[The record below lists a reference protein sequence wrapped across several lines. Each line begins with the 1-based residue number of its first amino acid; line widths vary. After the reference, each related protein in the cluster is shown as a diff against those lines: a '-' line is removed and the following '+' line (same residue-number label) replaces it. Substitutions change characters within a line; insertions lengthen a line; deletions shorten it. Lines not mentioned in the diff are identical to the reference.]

1 VRRRE
6 FITLIGGAAVAW
18 PLAARA
24 QQQQLPVIGIL
35 SSRSRATDALLLA
48 VIRQGLNDTGFVENR
63 NVSIEYRWAE
73 GNYNRLAALAADLVG
88 RKVAVIVTIGGDVA
102 ALAAKAATAT
112 LPVVFTVATD
122 PVRSGLVSSLHRPGG
137 NLTGHSAALTEMERK
152 RLGLLRELRPDAT
165 SIGVLVNP
173 NVAYI
178 DARLNDIRS
187 SAASIGREIVILN
200 ASTIAE
206 IDAAFATIRQMR
218 AEAFSVAVDPFFFDR
233 ASQIVVLAAR
243 HAVPALYFRREFAAV
258 GGLMS
263 YGSNAAEGY
272 RVLGV
277 YAGRILKGEKPGDL
291 PIQLP
296 TKFELVIN
304 LSTARALALE
314 VPPSLLARADPP
326 RLHHAARRRRGCMA
340 ARGARAA
347 ARDANRGLPSLP
359 VARNICAHRLG
370 VSAGTAKAATAT
382 IPVAFA
388 SGVECA
394 PGAGQFEVSDLTG

>member
-1 VRRRE
+1 MQIGQLKRRD
-6 FITLIGGAAVAW
+6 FITLLGGAAAW

-48 VIRQGLNDTGFVENR
+48 VIRQGLNDTGFVEGR

-137 NLTGHSAALTEMERK
+137 NLTGHSGFLTEMEPK

-173 NVAYI
+173 IVPYI
-178 DARLNDIRS
+178 DSQLNDIRS

-206 IDAAFATIRQMR
+206 IDAAFATLRQMR
-218 AEAFSVAVDPFFFDR
+218 TDVLSVAVDPFFSI
-233 ASQIVVLAAR
+233 AQAKSSCLR
-243 HAVPALYFRREFAAV
+243 HGMRCLPSTSAV
-258 GGLMS
+258 
-263 YGSNAAEGY
+263 
-272 RVLGV
+272 
-277 YAGRILKGEKPGDL
+277 
-291 PIQLP
+291 
-296 TKFELVIN
+296 N
-304 LSTARALALE
+304 L
-314 VPPSLLARADPP
+314 PPS
-326 RLHHAARRRRGCMA
+326 G
-340 ARGARAA
+340 G
-347 ARDANRGLPSLP
+347 
-359 VARNICAHRLG
+359 
-370 VSAGTAKAATAT
+370 
-382 IPVAFA
+382 
-388 SGVECA
+388 
-394 PGAGQFEVSDLTG
+394 

>member
-1 VRRRE
+1 MSTRRE
-6 FITLIGGAAVAW
+6 FITLLGGAAVAW

-35 SSRSRATDALLLA
+35 SSRSQATDALLLA
-48 VIRQGLNDTGFVENR
+48 VIRQGLNDTGFVEGR
-63 NVSIEYRWAE
+63 NVSIEYRWAD
-73 GNYNRLAALAADLVG
+73 GNYNRLAAFAADLVG

-102 ALAAKAATAT
+102 ALAVKAATAT

-137 NLTGHSAALTEMERK
+137 NLTGHSGFLTEVEPK
-152 RLGLLRELRPDAT
+152 RFGLLRELLPDAT

-178 DARLNDIRS
+178 DAQLNDIRS

-206 IDAAFATIRQMR
+206 IDAAFATLRQMR
-218 AEAFSVAVDPFFFDR
+218 TDVLSVAVDPFFFDR

-243 HAVPALYFRREFAAV
+243 HAMPALYFRREFAAV

-304 LSTARALALE
+304 LSTARALGVD
-314 VPPSLLARADPP
+314 VPAQLLARAD
-326 RLHHAARRRRGCMA
+326 
-340 ARGARAA
+340 
-347 ARDANRGLPSLP
+347 
-359 VARNICAHRLG
+359 
-370 VSAGTAKAATAT
+370 
-382 IPVAFA
+382 
-388 SGVECA
+388 
-394 PGAGQFEVSDLTG
+394 EVIE

>member
-48 VIRQGLNDTGFVENR
+48 VIRQGLNDTGFVEGR

-73 GNYNRLAALAADLVG
+73 GNYNQLAALAADLVG

-102 ALAAKAATAT
+102 ALAANKAATAT

-122 PVRSGLVSSLHRPGG
+122 PVHSGLVSNLHRPGG

-178 DARLNDIRS
+178 DAQLNDIRS

-206 IDAAFATIRQMR
+206 IDAAFATLRQMR
-218 AEAFSVAVDPFFFDR
+218 AEALSVAVDPFFFDR
-233 ASQIVVLAAR
+233 GSQIVVLAAR
-243 HAVPALYFRREFAAV
+243 HAMPALYFRREFAAV

-314 VPPSLLARADPP
+314 VPPSLLARAD
-326 RLHHAARRRRGCMA
+326 
-340 ARGARAA
+340 
-347 ARDANRGLPSLP
+347 
-359 VARNICAHRLG
+359 
-370 VSAGTAKAATAT
+370 
-382 IPVAFA
+382 
-388 SGVECA
+388 
-394 PGAGQFEVSDLTG
+394 EVIE

>member
-1 VRRRE
+1 MRRRE
-6 FITLIGGAAVAW
+6 FITLFGGAAVAW
-18 PLAARA
+18 PLAAGA
-24 QQQQLPVIGIL
+24 QQQLPVIGIL

-48 VIRQGLNDTGFVENR
+48 VIRQGLSDTGFVEGR

-73 GNYNRLAALAADLVG
+73 GNYNRLAALAADLVR

-102 ALAAKAATAT
+102 AIAAKAATAT

-122 PVRSGLVSSLHRPGG
+122 PVRSGLVSNLRRPGG
-137 NLTGHSAALTEMERK
+137 NLTGNSGFQAELEPK

-165 SIGVLVNP
+165 TIGVLVNP

-178 DARLNDIRS
+178 DTQLNDIRS
-187 SAASIGREIVILN
+187 AAADIGREIVILN

-206 IDAAFATIRQMR
+206 IDAAFATLRQMR
-218 AEAFSVAVDPFFFDR
+218 ADALSVAIDPFFFDR
-233 ASQIVVLAAR
+233 ATQIVVLAAR

-263 YGSNAAEGY
+263 YGSNADESY

-304 LSTARALALE
+304 LSTARALALD
-314 VPPSLLARADPP
+314 VPATLLARAD
-326 RLHHAARRRRGCMA
+326 
-340 ARGARAA
+340 
-347 ARDANRGLPSLP
+347 D
-359 VARNICAHRLG
+359 VI
-370 VSAGTAKAATAT
+370 
-382 IPVAFA
+382 
-388 SGVECA
+388 E
-394 PGAGQFEVSDLTG
+394 